1 MLRYFVAG
9 GPVMYA
15 ILLVSVVGL
24 ALAVQK
30 AIQLLF
36 QSSSTDQLMR
46 TVKLHLSQNRPAE
59 AMHAAQSARG
69 PIAALAAAAVSAYGK
84 PQDQVRD
91 AVELA
96 GREQVHLLE
105 KRMTIL
111 DGIVT
116 LAPLLGLLGTV
127 TGLIRSFEVL
137 SAFGGLTTPAQLS
150 GGIAEAMITTAF
162 GLIVAAPMM
171 LISMWLSSI
180 IDSRVAAMDACAVE
194 LIEAAAAPAAPAAP
208 GKPSAG
214 AAAGQAPAD
223 ARGTADVCTVS

>member
-15 ILLVSVVGL
+15 ILFCSVVGM
-24 ALAVQK
+24 ALLIQK
-30 AIQLLF
+30 MIQLLF
-36 QSSSTDQLMR
+36 QSSNTDQLMR

-69 PIAALAAAAVSAYGK
+69 PIAGLAVAAVSVYGR

-96 GREQVHLLE
+96 GREQVHHLE
-105 KRMTIL
+105 KRMNIL
-111 DGIVT
+111 DGLVT

-137 SAFGGLTTPAQLS
+137 SSFGGLTTPAQLS

-162 GLIVAAPMM
+162 GLMVAAPMM
-171 LISMWLSSI
+171 LASLWLSSV
-180 IDSRVAAMDACAVE
+180 IDARVAVMDACAVE
-194 LIEAAAAPAAPAAP
+194 LIEAAAAPVAPV
-208 GKPSAG
+208 KPLAG

-223 ARGTADVCTVS
+223 ARGAVDVCAVS